1 MRPINHKIMKK
12 LTLLTS
18 ALLLF
23 SIHTRAQDAVRSQPE
38 VGKAS
43 FGIYGGINFQ
53 NINGKDAGGD
63 KLTNSLVT
71 KFHIGVNE
79 ELPIAP
85 EFYFQVGIQFMGK
98 GTKGNVQ
105 YIDDAG
111 SHTITR
117 KVNLN
122 YLEMPLNLVYKPLVG
137 SGHLILGFGPYF
149 GYAATGRT
157 EFTGD
162 FAPEDTDIQFIKTAP
177 QSDRNNLVYF
187 KRLDVG
193 ANFMVGYQFQN
204 GINLV
209 LNSQLGLVPINSKT
223 ESKLVNKN
231 TGFGLSL
238 GWRI

>member
-1 MRPINHKIMKK
+1 M
-12 LTLLTS
+12 
-18 ALLLF
+18 
-23 SIHTRAQDAVRSQPE
+23 HTKAQDVIKQQPE
-38 VGKAS
+38 IGKAS

-63 KLTNSLVT
+63 KLSNSLVT

-79 ELPIAP
+79 EVPIAP
-85 EFYFQVGIQFMGK
+85 EFYFQIGIQFMGK
-98 GTKGNVQ
+98 GSKGNVQ
-105 YIDDAG
+105 YMDDAG

-117 KVNLN
+117 RVNLN
-122 YLEMPLNLVYKPLVG
+122 YLEMPLNLVYKPIVG
-137 SGHLILGFGPYF
+137 TGHLILAFGPYF

-162 FAPEDTDIQFIKTAP
+162 FAPEDTDVQFIKTAP
-177 QSDRNNLVYF
+177 ETDKNNLKYY
-187 KRLDVG
+187 KRLDIG
-193 ANFMVGYQFQN
+193 ANFFVGYQFQN

-223 ESKLVNKN
+223 DSKLVNKN